1 MINYSSYIFGWFF
14 LLTSLT
20 ASQITHT
27 NCTAL
32 PAALKDK
39 RTDIFTPPQISR
51 RTCAYPIR
59 LQRGL
64 LTSSPTIGSKHR
76 ESLVTWNESRAKA
89 VKRGEVKGKDEQKER
104 QNERE
109 WKKKAETQRR
119 EEQKEAEREKKQS
132 D

>member
-1 MINYSSYIFGWFF
+1 MNYLSYIFGWFF

-20 ASQITHT
+20 ASQITQT

-39 RTDIFTPPQISR
+39 RTQIYIYTTLDIKTHVLISY
-51 RTCAYPIR
+51 TAETR
-59 LQRGL
+59 LADIISHDRIK
-64 LTSSPTIGSKHR
+64 TR

-89 VKRGEVKGKDEQKER
+89 VKVKGKDEKKER
-104 QNERE
+104 QNGRE